1 MELTIDNKSCDLG
14 TERLLL
20 PAWDAAQ
27 TADIE
32 ACRDGRKWKITIP
45 ATPRNDEATGFAREL
60 HTLAK
65 FNDAAHEACLTEGGA
80 ELFRGRVRLLAA
92 SDEGYELEIGYGGAG
107 WAANASLRMFNTLG
121 IDYTALLTPTEI
133 CSSWTAATPVRF
145 FPVHRDEYPRS
156 ASPTDLLPNER
167 LLSTDDY
174 HPFLH
179 VATLVERIFAEAGYR
194 IESRFLASDFFRS
207 LYMSGAYS
215 SRDTAAAEARMG
227 FLARRLSTASATA
240 NEVGKVIAN
249 PLSVLNSVGNIVE
262 TATPQSV
269 DADGAPV
276 EGLYNNGGCFA
287 LDGKRICFTPLVE
300 TSVGFEYYLKY
311 TTAHRILS
319 RTRLTGFDT
328 IYLGPG
334 SEFSFTLANRYEDLR
349 GSLRANFSYRII
361 VFDHRDGA
369 SYRLRY
375 RQNGLLSDW
384 AQFAERS
391 ALVSTS
397 SSGSYADPVLEIL
410 EGSSWTSYTGD
421 WALYAGYIGETG
433 ETTVEL
439 RIRTASER
447 LGPASPKYFDQIYFA
462 GAEEGMLLE
471 LDKSCSLTPRFLSGP
486 GFGERIRFADVA
498 QHRIRQVEL
507 LEALAQMF
515 NLRFYTEETAKRV
528 WIEPADD
535 LFGAGPET
543 DWSDRTDFS
552 QGVERRDG
560 AFDIH
565 ERRTW
570 GYREGDGAV
579 GRSDAANGGTF
590 GAWSADCTS
599 TAALQGEQTLR
610 NPLFY
615 PTIDSVGH
623 YLNAP
628 SALLPEVGDRD
639 DLEEDGTNFSP
650 RIVRY
655 VGMHPLPEG
664 ERWGYPS
671 DEASYPLVAF
681 HFAGD
686 DAAEPFTLCF
696 EDRDGAQGL
705 HRYYDCQT
713 RREALRERITLTL
726 RIAPGEYAALFAPGT
741 GGPDIRSVFR
751 IDTGRGVVRA
761 LLRSVGKYDPAQ
773 GLARCEFDR
782 LEEDA
787 L

>member
-1 MELTIDNKSCDLG
+1 MPNRGIARSSTAVNEGPPPARLPRVTASLVIGEL
-14 TERLLL
+14 ELL
-20 PAWDAAQ
+20 
-27 TADIE
+27 
-32 ACRDGRKWKITIP
+32 
-45 ATPRNDEATGFAREL
+45 ATGCAW
-60 HTLAK
+60 A
-65 FNDAAHEACLTEGGA
+65 EGPLWLPDIA
-80 ELFRGRVRLLAA
+80 RVRW
-92 SDEGYELEIGYGGAG
+92 SDI
-107 WAANASLRMFNTLG
+107 
-121 IDYTALLTPTEI
+121 
-133 CSSWTAATPVRF
+133 
-145 FPVHRDEYPRS
+145 
-156 ASPTDLLPNER
+156 PN
-167 LLSTDDY
+167 
-174 HPFLH
+174 
-179 VATLVERIFAEAGYR
+179 
-194 IESRFLASDFFRS
+194 
-207 LYMSGAYS
+207 
-215 SRDTAAAEARMG
+215 
-227 FLARRLSTASATA
+227 
-240 NEVGKVIAN
+240 N
-249 PLSVLNSVGNIVE
+249 
-262 TATPQSV
+262 
-269 DADGAPV
+269 
-276 EGLYNNGGCFA
+276 
-287 LDGKRICFTPLVE
+287 
-300 TSVGFEYYLKY
+300 
-311 TTAHRILS
+311 RILEWD
-319 RTRLTGFDT
+319 R
-328 IYLGPG
+328 
-334 SEFSFTLANRYEDLR
+334 
-349 GSLRANFSYRII
+349 
-361 VFDHRDGA
+361 
-369 SYRLRY
+369 
-375 RQNGLLSDW
+375 
-384 AQFAERS
+384 
-391 ALVSTS
+391 
-397 SSGSYADPVLEIL
+397 
-410 EGSSWTSYTGD
+410 
-421 WALYAGYIGETG
+421 ETG

-439 RIRTASER
+439 RMRTASER
-447 LGPASPKYFDQIYFA
+447 LGPSSPKYFDQIYFA
-462 GAEEGMLLE
+462 GAEEGMRLE

-486 GFGERIRFADVA
+486 GFGEQIRFADVA

-515 NLRFYTEETAKRV
+515 NLRFYTEEAAKRV
-528 WIEPADD
+528 WIEPSDD
-535 LFGAGPET
+535 LFGAGPEA
-543 DWSDRTDFS
+543 DWSARTDFS
-552 QGVERRDG
+552 QGVERRDH

-570 GYREGDGAV
+570 CYREGDGAV
-579 GRSDAANGGTF
+579 NRYDAENGGTF

-599 TAALQGEQTLR
+599 TAALQGEQTIR

-655 VGMHPLPEG
+655 VGMHPLPDG

-705 HRYYDCQT
+705 HRYYDRQT

-741 GGPDIRSVFR
+741 GGPEIRSVFR

>member
-1 MELTIDNKSCDLG
+1 MELTIDKQPCDLG
-14 TERLLL
+14 AERILL

-45 ATPRNDEATGFAREL
+45 ATPRNDAATGFAREL
-60 HTLAK
+60 HAVAK
-65 FNDAAHEACLTEGGA
+65 FNDAAHEACLSEGGA

-121 IDYTALLTPTEI
+121 IDYEASLTPTTI
-133 CSSWTAATPVRF
+133 RDSWTASTPVRF
-145 FPVHRDEYPRS
+145 FPVHRDEYPQRNS
-156 ASPTDLLPNER
+156 STDLLPAER

-179 VATLVERIFAEAGYR
+179 VATLVERIFDEAGYR
-194 IESRFLASDFFRS
+194 IESRFFDSELFRS

-215 SRDTAAAEARMG
+215 SGDTAAAEARMG
-227 FLARRLSTASATA
+227 FFARRLSSASATA
-240 NEVGKVIAN
+240 NEAGRVIAN

-262 TATPQSV
+262 TATAQSV
-269 DADGAPV
+269 DADGEVV
-276 EGLYNNGGCFA
+276 EGLCNNGGCFA
-287 LDGKRICFTPLVE
+287 LDGGRICFTPLVE

-311 TTAHRILS
+311 TTGHRILS
-319 RTRLTGFDT
+319 RTRLKGFDT
-328 IYLGPG
+328 IYFGPG
-334 SEFSFTLANRYEDLR
+334 SEFSFTLANRYKDLR
-349 GSLRANFSYRII
+349 DSLSANFTYRAV

-369 SYRLRY
+369 RYRLRY
-375 RQNGLLSDW
+375 RRDDSLETW
-384 AQFAERS
+384 TEFAART
-391 ALVSTS
+391 ALVTTPA
-397 SSGSYADPVLEIL
+397 SGRLSAPVLEVGNATGW
-410 EGSSWTSYTGD
+410 ETYSGD

-447 LGPASPKYFDQIYFA
+447 LGPSSPKYFDQVYFG
-462 GAEEGMLLE
+462 GAEEGMRLE
-471 LDKSCSLTPRFLSGP
+471 LDKHCSLAPRFLSGP

-498 QHRIRQVEL
+498 RHRIRQVEL
-507 LEALAQMF
+507 LEALAHMF
-515 NLRFYTEETAKRV
+515 NLRFYTEEAARRV

-535 LFGAGPET
+535 LFGAGPEA
-543 DWSDRTDFS
+543 DWSTRTDFS
-552 QGVERRDG
+552 QGVERSDR

-570 GYREGDGAV
+570 CYQEGDGAV
-579 GRSDAANGGTF
+579 SRYDAGAESPL
-590 GAWSADCTS
+590 GAWSATCDS
-599 TAALQGEQTLR
+599 AAALRGEQTLR
-610 NPLFY
+610 NPLFL
-615 PTIDSVGH
+615 PSLDSAGH

-628 SALLPEVGDRD
+628 SARLLEVGDRD
-639 DLEEDGTNFSP
+639 DLTADGTNFTP

-671 DEASYPLVAF
+671 NEAAYPLAAF
-681 HFAGD
+681 HFEG
-686 DAAEPFTLCF
+686 DAAAEAFTLCF

-705 HRYYDCQT
+705 HRYYDREV
-713 RREALRERITLTL
+713 RREALREHITLSV
-726 RIAPGEYAALFAPGT
+726 RIAPDEYAALFAPGT
-741 GGPDIRSVFR
+741 GAAEIRSVFR

-761 LLRSVGKYDPAQ
+761 LLRSVGAYDPSK
-773 GLARCEFDR
+773 GTVRCVFDR